1 MSSLYQWNVHTHT
14 FVGTLLMSCTLNLS
28 PPPTRSSDVQ
38 AAVSK
43 ATFTFPPQTA
53 SAIRTRPSATL
64 TSRADL

>member
-53 SAIRTRPSATL
+53 SAIHNGITL
-64 TSRADL
+64 VLAPRLP